1 MTYSTMSAI
10 ALVLSIIATVLGIIF
25 FIPKKNREKM
35 GGFGKKVHDFVNFK
49 VLFVDYVLKGFY
61 IFTTVFTF
69 IAGFLTMF
77 TLKTTYRSVYDSTS
91 IMTKTEPTTSFS
103 IENVITGFL
112 IMILG
117 PIIVRIVYELIMLAV
132 IGVRNVIEI
141 NKKMDGCEEEKP
153 EEPIKTTPAEPTM
166 PEKIVEAAEDSSEL

>member
-103 IENVITGFL
+103 IENVIYAK
-112 IMILG
+112 
-117 PIIVRIVYELIMLAV
+117 PSII
-132 IGVRNVIEI
+132 
-141 NKKMDGCEEEKP
+141 D
-153 EEPIKTTPAEPTM
+153 
-166 PEKIVEAAEDSSEL
+166 KIVLLVANPRGGKNLGFIANTGDLLLFRFRRSRFN